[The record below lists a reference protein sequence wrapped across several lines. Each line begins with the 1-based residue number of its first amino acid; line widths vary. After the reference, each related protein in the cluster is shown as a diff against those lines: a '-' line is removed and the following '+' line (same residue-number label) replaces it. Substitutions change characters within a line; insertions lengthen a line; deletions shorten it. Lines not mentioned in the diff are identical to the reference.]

1 MRAAVVTAF
10 GGPEVIEIQDRPA
23 PTAGPGEVVVDVH
36 VTDLIFV
43 ETAIR
48 QGEHGGF
55 FDVTPPYVPGHALGG
70 VVRSAGEGVDTALI
84 GKTVVGRSKGFGA
97 HAEQAV
103 AVADELIV
111 VPDELNL
118 ETAVA
123 VYGDGSTALMLEEL
137 APELI
142 GKEVLVTAAAGG
154 MGVLLVQLADRAGA
168 HVIGAA
174 RGQSKLD
181 LVKAQGADVVVDYS
195 VPGWEKLVLE
205 ATNGRGVD
213 VAFEGAGGE
222 LGATAFTTVKDGGWF
237 SAHGAPSGG
246 FAAYDAGEAE
256 RRGIT
261 VKGIHDLR
269 ADTTRTTV
277 TGDVVIARAVKGDL
291 RPVIDRVF
299 PLERLADA
307 HRAMEGRQLLGKAL
321 IRIN

>member
-10 GGPEVIEIQDRPA
+10 GGPEVIELQDRPA
-23 PTAGPGEVVVDVH
+23 PTAGPGEVVVDVRL
-36 VTDLIFV
+36 TDLIFV

-48 QGEHGGF
+48 QGHHGGF
-55 FDVTPPYVPGHALGG
+55 FDVEPPYIPGNSLGG
-70 VVRSAGEGVDTALI
+70 VVRSVGEGVDAALI
-84 GKTVVGRSKGFGA
+84 GQTVVGRSKGFGA

-103 AVADELIV
+103 AVPDQLVV
-111 VPDELNL
+111 VPAELNL
-118 ETAVA
+118 ETALA
-123 VYGDGSTALMLEEL
+123 AYGDGTTALMLEEL

-154 MGVLLVQLADRAGA
+154 MGVLLVQLAHRAGA

-174 RGQSKLD
+174 RGEAKLD

-213 VAFEGAGGE
+213 VVFEGAGGE
-222 LGATAFTTVKDGGWF
+222 LGATAFTTLKHGGWF

-246 FAAYDAGEAE
+246 FAEYDAAEAD

-261 VKGIHDLR
+261 VKSINDLR
-269 ADTTRTTV
+269 ADTTTTKV
-277 TGDVVIARAVKGDL
+277 TGAEVIRRTAAGDL
-291 RPVIDRVF
+291 RPVVDRVY
-299 PLERLADA
+299 PLTELAAA
-307 HRAMEGRQLLGKAL
+307 HRAMEARQLLGKAL
-321 IRIN
+321 IRIT